1 MSIFKIVM
9 KVISILMLGTFLIQ
23 GIETTTEEIIN
34 EDGKAKH
41 HPIIAFLT
49 DLTFAMFIIIP
60 MLYIAIN

>member
-1 MSIFKIVM
+1 MSIFKIII

-23 GIETTTEEIIN
+23 GIGTTTNEIVN
-34 EDGKAKH
+34 EDGKAEH

>member
-23 GIETTTEEIIN
+23 GIKTTTKEIVN
-34 EDGKAKH
+34 EDGKVEH

>member
-1 MSIFKIVM
+1 MIFKI
-9 KVISILMLGTFLIQ
+9 ISILMLGTFLIQ

-34 EDGKAKH
+34 EDGKIEH

-49 DLTFAMFIIIP
+49 DLTFTMFIIIP